1 MEDFQSPPFT
11 LQRMCELLHEPR
23 RYYTNTEKFF
33 LAFSKLVCGI
43 SYPAEDLEALMKKES
58 KTVESNPG
66 KKDGMEV
73 QMEKDPSTSKAGEEK
88 EGVTKNDTE
97 QSADMEAE

>member
-1 MEDFQSPPFT
+1 VLVLEEFYLIFERQ
-11 LQRMCELLHEPR
+11 
-23 RYYTNTEKFF
+23 
-33 LAFSKLVCGI
+33 LVCGI